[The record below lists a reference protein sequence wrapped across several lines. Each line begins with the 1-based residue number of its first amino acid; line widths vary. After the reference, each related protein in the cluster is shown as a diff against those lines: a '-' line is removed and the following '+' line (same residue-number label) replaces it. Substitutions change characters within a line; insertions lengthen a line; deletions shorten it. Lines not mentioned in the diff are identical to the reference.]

1 MPGKKAL
8 GCAVFRK
15 LMKTFLRTLVPLAL
29 TLTALADD
37 PWLVFEG
44 KKGPGKGKHVVLVSG
59 DEEYRSEETMPM
71 LGKLLAEKHGFKC
84 TVLFAIDA
92 ASGAINPKEQ
102 TNIPGVAAIDSADFL
117 ILGLRFRELPDPEMK
132 HIVDYVEA
140 GKPLLGMRTS
150 THAFNYSRKK
160 DSPYASWSFNSN
172 GGFGKKILG
181 ETWINHHGDHGKE
194 STRGV
199 IEEANKSHPMLRGVS
214 DVWGPTDVYGVTKL
228 PEDATVLL
236 RGQVLEGMKPGDK
249 AVEGKKNDPMM
260 PVAWVR
266 ERKLDGGKTQ
276 KVICTTMGAAT
287 DFVSPGL
294 GRFVVNAVYWGT
306 GLEVPA
312 KLDSAPVGKFEPS
325 AFGFDKFKP
334 GVKPADLK

>member
-1 MPGKKAL
+1 
-8 GCAVFRK
+8 
-15 LMKTFLRTLVPLAL
+15 MKTVLRTLLPFAL

-59 DEEYRSEETMPM
+59 DEEYRSEEAMPM
-71 LGKLLAEKHGFKC
+71 LGKMLAEKHGFKC
-84 TVLFAIDA
+84 TVLFAIDP
-92 ASGAINPKEQ
+92 ASGSINPKEQ
-102 TNIPGVAAIDSADFL
+102 TNIPGLDAVDSADFL
-117 ILGLRFRELPDPEMK
+117 ILGLRFRELPDEDMK

-160 DSPYASWSFNSN
+160 DSPYASWSFSSD
-172 GGFGKKILG
+172 GGFGKKVLG
-181 ETWINHHGDHGKE
+181 ETWINHHGSHGSE

-199 IEEANKSHPMLRGVS
+199 IEEANKSHPLLTGVK
-214 DVWGPTDVYGVTKL
+214 DVWGPTDVYGVTTL

-236 RGQVLEGMKPGDK
+236 RGEVLAGMKPGDK
-249 AVEGKKNDPMM
+249 PVAGKKNDPMM

-266 ERKLDGGKTQ
+266 ERKLENGKTQ
-276 KVICTTMGAAT
+276 KVVCTTMGAAT
-287 DFVSPGL
+287 DFTSPGL

-306 GLEVPA
+306 GLAIPA

-325 AFGFDKFKP
+325 AFGFDKFKA